1 MPEPAT
7 LTQKKA
13 VVTKQDMSKPAKRIR
28 GGSAKPKVVVCPT
41 GPDEGSK
48 DRFLAELELERT
60 RSQLRIERL
69 QHSQEEMADYQR
81 RLQVYEN
88 GPVGYLTLDT
98 NGVLLECNTTA
109 AQLLG
114 CQPKSLLGAPLTFLV
129 PRADLEVILQH
140 LARCRRPHSGPVVSE
155 LRLQHRQ
162 HSFPAQ
168 IISLPVAT
176 EKGTV
181 FQTTVV
187 DLTERKKSELALEEA
202 VAFSDAI
209 VETIHEP
216 LLVLD
221 AGLKIVRMNEAFAR
235 VFNIPAQFTRGWTLE
250 SVMNVWWAGNELRT
264 RLQDALHKGVPLN
277 NFELEVR
284 PRHLEPRIFVFNARR
299 LYQKDGSPPALLVAI
314 EDVTARKAAEQKAE
328 EAHRNLQQLNEEL
341 EQRVTVRTKELA
353 ESNKQLEAFCYSI
366 AHDLRAPLRAMAGFS
381 STLQAQYGSKLGDKG
396 GNFLERIIA
405 AGSQMDALIHDLL
418 EYGRFNTVELAPAP
432 VNADEVLSKVIGN
445 LQPTIEEKNAS
456 IERAGALPVIWGHK
470 VVLEAAFTNLLSN
483 ALKFVPPETKP
494 MVKVWAEARDKDV
507 CISVA
512 DNGIGIEPQYQ
523 KKIFEVFQR
532 LHGQNLYP
540 GTGIGLAIVQ
550 RAVNRVG
557 GSVGVDSQPGK
568 GSRFWLT
575 FPNVPPPAP
584 LTKPP
589 ETVAPLPPS

>member
-7 LTQKKA
+7 VIQKKA
-13 VVTKQDMSKPAKRIR
+13 VVSKQDMSKPAKRIR
-28 GGSAKPKVVVCPT
+28 GGSAKPKVT
-41 GPDEGSK
+41 SAASLDEGLK

-88 GPVGYLTLDT
+88 GPVGYLTL
-98 NGVLLECNTTA
+98 NSKGVLLECNKTA
-109 AQLLG
+109 ARLLG
-114 CQPKSLLGAPLTFLV
+114 CQPKELLGAPLTFLV

-168 IISLPVAT
+168 IISFSVAT
-176 EKGTV
+176 ERGTV

-187 DLTERKKSELALEEA
+187 DLTERKKSEFALEEA

-209 VETIHEP
+209 VGTIHEP

-235 VFNIPAQFTRGWTLE
+235 VFNVPAQFTRGWTLE
-250 SVMNVWWAGNELRT
+250 SVMNVWWAGNEFRT
-264 RLQDALHKGVPLN
+264 RLQDALQKGVPLN

-284 PRHLEPRIFVFNARR
+284 PRHLGRRLFVFNARR
-299 LYQKDGSPPALLVAI
+299 LYQKEGSPPALLVAI
-314 EDVTARKAAEQKAE
+314 EDVTARKEAEQKAE
-328 EAHRNLQQLNEEL
+328 EAHRNLRLLNEQL
-341 EQRVTVRTKELA
+341 EQRVAARTRELA

-381 STLQAQYGSKLGDKG
+381 STLQSQYGPKLGDKG
-396 GNFLERIIA
+396 GDFLERIIA

-418 EYGRFNTVELAPAP
+418 EYGRFNTVEFSPAP
-432 VNADEVLSKVIGN
+432 VNADEVLSKVLGS
-445 LQPTIEEKNAS
+445 LQPTIQEKNAS
-456 IERAGALPVIWGHK
+456 IERAGTLPLIWGHK
-470 VVLEAAFTNLLSN
+470 VVLEAAFSNLLSN

-494 MVKVWAEARDKDV
+494 HVKVWAEARDKDV

-557 GSVGVDSQPGK
+557 GSVGVDSEPGK

-575 FPNVPPPAP
+575 FPNVPPPADSANP
-584 LTKPP
+584 QN
-589 ETVAPLPPS
+589 TVAPLPPS